1 MKLFAR
7 LLALGTP
14 LTFLAGCANRSEFI
28 PDGSTTT
35 VGMPAELSD
44 RERNHVSELDAA
56 LRREG
61 YLPVRH
67 GAGELELEFRISE
80 GPINTSTTIELREGR
95 KVLAEGRKVLAEGR
109 GRGAG
114 MPMIGR
120 DKIAERSYQEA
131 FGEFESALP
140 GAAAARLPQAGADE
154 DGLYVY

>member
-1 MKLFAR
+1 MKIFSR
-7 LLALGTP
+7 LLALAAS
-14 LTFLAGCANRSEFI
+14 LAFLAGCANRSEFI

-44 RERNHVSELDAA
+44 RERNHVTELDAA

-80 GPINTSTTIELREGR
+80 GPINTTTTIKLREGR
-95 KVLAEGRKVLAEGR
+95 KVLAEGQ

-131 FGEFESALP
+131 IGEFESALP

>member
-14 LTFLAGCANRSEFI
+14 LAFLAGCANRSEFI

-95 KVLAEGRKVLAEGR
+95 KVLAEGH

-154 DGLYVY
+154 DELYVY

>member
-1 MKLFAR
+1 MKIFSR
-7 LLALGTP
+7 LLALATS
-14 LTFLAGCANRSEFI
+14 LAFLAGCANRSEFI

-44 RERNHVSELDAA
+44 RERNHVTELDAA

-80 GPINTSTTIELREGR
+80 GPINTTTTIELR
-95 KVLAEGRKVLAEGR
+95 EGRKVLAEGR

>member
-1 MKLFAR
+1 MEIFSR
-7 LLALGTP
+7 LLVLGASLAF
-14 LTFLAGCANRSEFI
+14 LTGCANRSEFI

-80 GPINTSTTIELREGR
+80 GPINTTTTIELR
-95 KVLAEGRKVLAEGR
+95 EGRKVLAEGR

-131 FGEFESALP
+131 FGEFQSALP

>member
-1 MKLFAR
+1 MKIFSR
-7 LLALGTP
+7 LLALATS
-14 LTFLAGCANRSEFI
+14 LAFLAGCANRSEFI

-44 RERNHVSELDAA
+44 RERNHVTELDAA

-80 GPINTSTTIELREGR
+80 GPINTTTTIKLREGR
-95 KVLAEGRKVLAEGR
+95 KVLAEGQ

-131 FGEFESALP
+131 IGEFESALP

>member
-1 MKLFAR
+1 MKIFTR
-7 LLALGTP
+7 LLVLGTS
-14 LTFLAGCANRSEFI
+14 LAFIAGCASRSEFI

-35 VGMPAELSD
+35 VGMSAELSD

-80 GPINTSTTIELREGR
+80 GPINTSTSIKLR
-95 KVLAEGRKVLAEGR
+95 EGRKVLAEGR

-131 FGEFESALP
+131 FGEFEAALP
-140 GAAAARLPQAGADE
+140 GAAAARLPQMGAND

>member
-1 MKLFAR
+1 MKIFTRQLVLGAS
-7 LLALGTP
+7 LA
-14 LTFLAGCANRSEFI
+14 FLAGCASRSEFI

-95 KVLAEGRKVLAEGR
+95 KVLAEGR

-120 DKIAERSYQEA
+120 DKIAERSFEQA
-131 FGEFESALP
+131 FGEFQSALP
-140 GAAAARLPQAGADE
+140 GAAAARLPQAGAGSDD

>member
-1 MKLFAR
+1 MKSFCR
-7 LLALGTP
+7 LLVLWIP
-14 LTFLAGCANRSEFI
+14 LAFLAGCANRSEFI
-28 PDGSTTT
+28 PDGSSTT

-44 RERNHVSELDAA
+44 RERNHVTELDAA

-67 GAGELELEFRISE
+67 GAGELELVFRISE
-80 GPINTSTTIELREGR
+80 GPINTTTTIELR
-95 KVLAEGRKVLAEGR
+95 EGRKVLAEGR

>member
-1 MKLFAR
+1 MTVFAR
-7 LLALGTP
+7 LLAMGTALVFLG
-14 LTFLAGCANRSEFI
+14 GCASRSEFI

-44 RERNHVSELDAA
+44 RERNHVGELDAA

-61 YLPVRH
+61 YQPVRH

-80 GPINTSTTIELREGR
+80 GPINTSTSIELRDGR
-95 KVLAEGRKVLAEGR
+95 TVLAEGR

-120 DKIAERSYQEA
+120 DKIAERSFQQA
-131 FGEFESALP
+131 FGEFEAALP
-140 GAAAARLPQAGADE
+140 GAAAARMSGGDAGGE
-154 DGLYVY
+154 EMEYVY

>member
-1 MKLFAR
+1 MKTFSR
-7 LLALGTP
+7 LLALATS
-14 LTFLAGCANRSEFI
+14 LAFLAGCANRSEFI

-44 RERNHVSELDAA
+44 RERNHVTELDAA

-80 GPINTSTTIELREGR
+80 GPINTTTTIKLREGR
-95 KVLAEGRKVLAEGR
+95 KVLAEGQ

-131 FGEFESALP
+131 IGEFESALP

>member
-1 MKLFAR
+1 MKYFAR
-7 LLALGTP
+7 LLALASP
-14 LTFLAGCANRSEFI
+14 IVLLAGCANRSEFI

-44 RERNHVSELDAA
+44 RERSHVGELDSA

-80 GPINTSTTIELREGR
+80 GPINTTTTIELR
-95 KVLAEGRKVLAEGR
+95 EGRKVLAEGR

-131 FGEFESALP
+131 FGQFEAALP
-140 GAAAARLPQAGADE
+140 GAAAARLPDAATDE